1 MNRFMIVVN
10 PDKDTDST
18 VTNRIQSYLEA
29 HGAVCM
35 VRDVFRL
42 EPSDW
47 ETLKKEQFDCVLV
60 LGGDGTLLCMAGE
73 TEDIDIPLFGIN
85 LGTVGF
91 LTEGEVANI
100 EEILDRLLTDD
111 FTIEERMMV
120 TGTDK
125 SGWHNVSQECFK

>member
-47 ETLKKEQFDCVLV
+47 ETLL
-60 LGGDGTLLCMAGE
+60 
-73 TEDIDIPLFGIN
+73 
-85 LGTVGF
+85 
-91 LTEGEVANI
+91 
-100 EEILDRLLTDD
+100 
-111 FTIEERMMV
+111 
-120 TGTDK
+120 
-125 SGWHNVSQECFK
+125 

>member
-111 FTIEERMMV
+111 FRLKNE
-120 TGTDK
+120 
-125 SGWHNVSQECFK
+125 